1 MQILIA
7 SDSCNAYVY
16 FDDKTSHF
24 GKDPLNM
31 VMMKHVSD
39 DPIRKNL
46 LYFRRINKSDSCNLF
61 FDLVHNRLVA
71 NSLTFVLEW
80 TD

>member
-1 MQILIA
+1 MLILIA
-7 SDSCNAYVY
+7 SDSCRAYVY
-16 FDDKTSHF
+16 FDVKISHF

-46 LYFRRINKSDSCNLF
+46 LDE
-61 FDLVHNRLVA
+61 D
-71 NSLTFVLEW
+71 
-80 TD
+80 